1 MDNRELEEILSQA
14 DSEFGFAEPT
24 SSATVAEP
32 VPSEDTAADNTVD
45 YSSSDGEEE
54 AETPTSGVEELPD
67 IDFSAFGFPQADEE
81 TSETHVADMFTSK
94 QETAEDNS
102 DVPASAGG
110 FFSSPFS
117 AGTSEVDNAEL
128 GETVATPTEQTATTE
143 NENPLT
149 SLSTEELAALLT
161 KMGIKV
167 DTQNNT
173 PNTAPVDAP
182 DNEPQEEAKTSIFT
196 KLAHKFHKTAP
207 EKTPIE
213 QLATQPLATPIV
225 IGVTSFKGGVGKT
238 TISTALAITAGYLRH
253 RKTLHIDA
261 DLHGAAAKRATGTIV
276 EDITRAAHILTNNPT
291 LGVSN
296 FVTPGDHADFLAAPN
311 SLANGPVTPEQLATI
326 IASAKRDNY
335 DIIVIDFP
343 IASIGQWWE
352 TSLKLCDTLIMV
364 GDAHSVDSVHRF
376 TETLPWLDTVCAGH
390 LNDKLTLVVSHTAKD
405 RKNAFSVEEWVK
417 FAQDNWKAEALEMP
431 YSPVLHTGR
440 AILAEKIDA
449 PTMRQLTLLLA
460 AAIELTKG

>member
-1 MDNRELEEILSQA
+1 MDNRELEELLSQA
-14 DSEFGFAEPT
+14 ASEFGFADPIP
-24 SSATVAEP
+24 SAIVTEST
-32 VPSEDTAADNTVD
+32 PSEDAVVGTVD
-45 YSSSDGEEE
+45 SSSDGEET
-54 AETPTSGVEELPD
+54 ETPTSGVEELPD
-67 IDFSAFGFPQADEE
+67 IDFSAFGFPQADGE
-81 TSETHVADMFTSK
+81 TSETRVADMFTPAEEK
-94 QETAEDNS
+94 VEDNPDGS
-102 DVPASAGG
+102 VSSSG

-117 AGTSEVDNAEL
+117 TDTPEVGNNEL
-128 GETVATPTEQTATTE
+128 DETIEAPTEQTIPTE

-149 SLSTEELAALLT
+149 SLSTGELTALLT

-167 DTQNNT
+167 DGQNDT
-173 PNTAPVDAP
+173 PNTAPAAAP
-182 DNEPQEEAKTSIFT
+182 DDKPQEETKTGIFA
-196 KLAHKFHKTAP
+196 KLANKFHKTAP

-213 QLATQPLATPIV
+213 QLATQPLNTPIV

-276 EDITRAAHILTNNPT
+276 EDITRAAHILTSNPT

-296 FVTPGDHADFLAAPN
+296 FVTPGNHADFLASPN
-311 SLANGPVTPEQLATI
+311 SLTDGPVTPEQLATI
-326 IASAKRDNY
+326 IAAAKRDNY
-335 DIIVIDFP
+335 DIIIIDFP
-343 IASIGQWWE
+343 IASVGQWWE

-376 TETLPWLDTVCAGH
+376 TETLPWLNTVQADH
-390 LNDKLTLVVSHTAKD
+390 LDDKLTLVVSHTAKD

-440 AILAEKIDA
+440 AILAEEIDD

-460 AAIELTKG
+460 AAIELTKE

>member
-24 SSATVAEP
+24 SSASVAEP
-32 VPSEDTAADNTVD
+32 APSEDTVADTID
-45 YSSSDGEEE
+45 YSSSDGEE
-54 AETPTSGVEELPD
+54 ETPTSGVEELPD
-67 IDFSAFGFPQADEE
+67 IDFSAFGFPQANEE
-81 TSETHVADMFTSK
+81 TPETHVADMFTTT

-117 AGTSEVDNAEL
+117 TDVSKVDNAEL
-128 GETVATPTEQTATTE
+128 GETVATPAEQTATTE

-161 KMGIKV
+161 QMGIKV
-167 DTQNNT
+167 DAQNSA
-173 PNTAPVDAP
+173 PNTTPVDAP
-182 DNEPQEEAKTSIFT
+182 DNEPQEETKTSIFT

-238 TISTALAITAGYLRH
+238 TISTALAIAAGYLRH

-296 FVTPGDHADFLAAPN
+296 FVTPGNHADFLAAPN
-311 SLANGPVTPEQLATI
+311 SLSNGPVTPEQLATI

-343 IASIGQWWE
+343 IANVGQWWE

-376 TETLPWLDTVCAGH
+376 TETLPWLDTVCADH

-417 FAQDNWKAEALEMP
+417 FAQDNWKAEALEIP

>member
-24 SSATVAEP
+24 SSAIVAEP
-32 VPSEDTAADNTVD
+32 APSEDTVADTID
-45 YSSSDGEEE
+45 YSSSDGEE
-54 AETPTSGVEELPD
+54 ETPTSGVEELPD
-67 IDFSAFGFPQADEE
+67 IDFSAFGFPQANEE
-81 TSETHVADMFTSK
+81 TPETHVADMFTTT

-117 AGTSEVDNAEL
+117 TDVSKVDNAEL
-128 GETVATPTEQTATTE
+128 GETVATPAEQTATTE

-161 KMGIKV
+161 QMGIKV
-167 DTQNNT
+167 DAQNSA
-173 PNTAPVDAP
+173 PNTTPVDAP
-182 DNEPQEEAKTSIFT
+182 DNEPQEETKTSIFT

-238 TISTALAITAGYLRH
+238 TISTALAIAAGYLRH

-296 FVTPGDHADFLAAPN
+296 FVTPGNHADFLAAPN
-311 SLANGPVTPEQLATI
+311 SLSNGPVTPEQLATI

-343 IASIGQWWE
+343 IANVGQWWE

-376 TETLPWLDTVCAGH
+376 TETLPWLDTVCADH

-417 FAQDNWKAEALEMP
+417 FAQDNWKAEALEIP

>member
-1 MDNRELEEILSQA
+1 MDNRELEELLSQA
-14 DSEFGFAEPT
+14 DSEFGFVEPAP
-24 SSATVAEP
+24 SAIVTEP
-32 VPSEDTAADNTVD
+32 EPSENTVVD
-45 YSSSDGEEE
+45 TTDSSSDVEET
-54 AETPTSGVEELPD
+54 ETPTGGVEELPD
-67 IDFSAFGFPQADEE
+67 IDFSAFGFPTADETTPE
-81 TSETHVADMFTSK
+81 TRISDMFTPT
-94 QETAEDNS
+94 QEKTEDTS
-102 DVPASAGG
+102 DTPVSDSG
-110 FFSSPFS
+110 FFSSPFNI
-117 AGTSEVDNAEL
+117 GTSEADSSGL
-128 GETVATPTEQTATTE
+128 GETTAEPTGQTATPE

-149 SLSTEELAALLT
+149 SLSTEELVALLT

-173 PNTAPVDAP
+173 PNTTPVGVS
-182 DNEPQEEAKTSIFT
+182 DNEPQEEVKTGIFT

-213 QLATQPLATPIV
+213 QLATQPLNTPIV
-225 IGVTSFKGGVGKT
+225 IGFTSFKGGVGKT

-343 IASIGQWWE
+343 IASVGKWWE

-390 LNDKLTLVVSHTAKD
+390 LNDRLTLVVSHTAKD
-405 RKNAFSVEEWVK
+405 RKDAFSVEEWVK

-449 PTMRQLTLLLA
+449 PTMRQLILLLA

>member
-24 SSATVAEP
+24 SSAIVAEP
-32 VPSEDTAADNTVD
+32 APSEDTVADTID

-54 AETPTSGVEELPD
+54 TETPTSGVEELPD
-67 IDFSAFGFPQADEE
+67 IDFSAFGFPQANEE
-81 TSETHVADMFTSK
+81 TPETHVADMFTPTK
-94 QETAEDNS
+94 EKAEDNS
-102 DVPASAGG
+102 NVPAPTGG

-117 AGTSEVDNAEL
+117 TDTSEVDNAEL
-128 GETVATPTEQTATTE
+128 GETVATPTEQTATTG

-161 KMGIKV
+161 QMGIKV
-167 DTQNNT
+167 DAQNSA
-173 PNTAPVDAP
+173 PNTTPVDVP
-182 DNEPQEEAKTSIFT
+182 DNEPQEETKTGIFT
-196 KLAHKFHKTAP
+196 KLAHKIHKTAP

-253 RKTLHIDA
+253 RKTLHIDS

-311 SLANGPVTPEQLATI
+311 SLSNGPVTPEQLATI

-335 DIIVIDFP
+335 DIIIIDFP
-343 IASIGQWWE
+343 IASVGQWWE

-376 TETLPWLDTVCAGH
+376 TETLPWLSTVHADH
-390 LNDKLTLVVSHTAKD
+390 LNDRLTLVVSHTAKD

>member
-24 SSATVAEP
+24 SSAIVAEP
-32 VPSEDTAADNTVD
+32 APSEDTVADTID

-54 AETPTSGVEELPD
+54 TETPTSGVEELPD
-67 IDFSAFGFPQADEE
+67 IDFSAFGFPQANEE
-81 TSETHVADMFTSK
+81 TPETHVADMFTTT
-94 QETAEDNS
+94 QETAENNS
-102 DVPASAGG
+102 DVPAPTGG

-117 AGTSEVDNAEL
+117 TDTSGTDNSELD
-128 GETVATPTEQTATTE
+128 ETIAVPTEQTTTTE

-173 PNTAPVDAP
+173 PNTTPVDVS
-182 DNEPQEEAKTSIFT
+182 DNEPQEEAKTGIFT

-238 TISTALAITAGYLRH
+238 TISTALAIAAGYLRH
-253 RKTLHIDA
+253 RKTIHIDA

-296 FVTPGDHADFLAAPN
+296 FVTPGNHADFLAAPN

-326 IASAKRDNY
+326 IAAAKRDNY
-335 DIIVIDFP
+335 DIIIIDFP
-343 IASIGQWWE
+343 IASVGQWWE
-352 TSLKLCDTLIMV
+352 TSLRLCDTLIMV

-376 TETLPWLDTVCAGH
+376 TETLPWLSAVYADH

-449 PTMRQLTLLLA
+449 PTMQQLTLLLA
-460 AAIELTKG
+460 AAIELAKE

>member
-1 MDNRELEEILSQA
+1 MDNRELEELLAQA
-14 DSEFGFAEPT
+14 DSEFGFVEPAPSDIVT
-24 SSATVAEP
+24 EP
-32 VPSEDTAADNTVD
+32 EPSENTVVD
-45 YSSSDGEEE
+45 TTDSSSDVEET
-54 AETPTSGVEELPD
+54 ETPTGGVEELPD
-67 IDFSAFGFPQADEE
+67 IDFSAFGFPQVNEE
-81 TSETHVADMFTSK
+81 TPETHVADMFTTT

-117 AGTSEVDNAEL
+117 TDVSKVDNSEL
-128 GETVATPTEQTATTE
+128 DETIAVPAEQTATTE
-143 NENPLT
+143 NGNPLT
-149 SLSTEELAALLT
+149 SLSTEELAALLAQ
-161 KMGIKV
+161 MGIKV
-167 DTQNNT
+167 DAQNSA
-173 PNTAPVDAP
+173 PNIAPADVP
-182 DNEPQEEAKTSIFT
+182 DNEPQEETKTSIFT

-238 TISTALAITAGYLRH
+238 TISTALAIAAGYLRH

-276 EDITRAAHILTNNPT
+276 EDITRATHILTNNPT

-296 FVTPGDHADFLAAPN
+296 FVTPGNHADFLAAPN

-343 IASIGQWWE
+343 IASVGQWWE

-376 TETLPWLDTVCAGH
+376 TETLPWLSTVHADH
-390 LNDKLTLVVSHTAKD
+390 LNDRLTLVVSHTAKD

-449 PTMRQLTLLLA
+449 PTMQQLTLLLA

>member
-24 SSATVAEP
+24 SSAIVAEP
-32 VPSEDTAADNTVD
+32 VPSEDTVADTVD
-45 YSSSDGEEE
+45 YSFSDGEEE

-81 TSETHVADMFTSK
+81 TPETHVADMFTPT

-102 DVPASAGG
+102 DTPASTGG

-117 AGTSEVDNAEL
+117 TDVSKADNSEL
-128 GETVATPTEQTATTE
+128 GETVAAPTEQTATTE
-143 NENPLT
+143 DGNPLT
-149 SLSTEELAALLT
+149 SLSTEELAALLSQ
-161 KMGIKV
+161 MGIKV
-167 DTQNNT
+167 DAQNS
-173 PNTAPVDAP
+173 APVGVP

-213 QLATQPLATPIV
+213 QLATQPLNTPIV

-343 IASIGQWWE
+343 IASVGQWWE

-376 TETLPWLDTVCAGH
+376 TETLPWLDAVCAGH
-390 LNDKLTLVVSHTAKD
+390 LNDRLTLVVSHTAKD
-405 RKNAFSVEEWVK
+405 RKDAFSVEEWVK

-460 AAIELTKG
+460 AAIELAKE

>member
-24 SSATVAEP
+24 SSAIVAEP
-32 VPSEDTAADNTVD
+32 APSEDTVADTID

-54 AETPTSGVEELPD
+54 TKTPTSGVEELPD
-67 IDFSAFGFPQADEE
+67 IDFSAFGFPQTNEE
-81 TSETHVADMFTSK
+81 TPETHVADMFTTT
-94 QETAEDNS
+94 QETAENNS
-102 DVPASAGG
+102 DAPAPTGG

-117 AGTSEVDNAEL
+117 TDTSGTDNSELD
-128 GETVATPTEQTATTE
+128 ETIAVPTEQTATTE

-173 PNTAPVDAP
+173 PNTTPVGVS
-182 DNEPQEEAKTSIFT
+182 DNEPQEEAKTGIFT

-238 TISTALAITAGYLRH
+238 TISTALAIAAGYLRH

-296 FVTPGDHADFLAAPN
+296 FVTPGNHADFLAAPN

-326 IASAKRDNY
+326 IAAAKRDNY
-335 DIIVIDFP
+335 DIIIIDFP
-343 IASIGQWWE
+343 IASVGQWWE
-352 TSLKLCDTLIMV
+352 ASLRLCDTLIMV

-376 TETLPWLDTVCAGH
+376 TETLPWLSTVYADH

-449 PTMRQLTLLLA
+449 PTMQQLTLLLA

>member
-1 MDNRELEEILSQA
+1 MDNRELEELLSQA
-14 DSEFGFAEPT
+14 DSEFGFVEPAP
-24 SSATVAEP
+24 SAIVTEP
-32 VPSEDTAADNTVD
+32 EPSENTVVD
-45 YSSSDGEEE
+45 TTDSSSDVEET
-54 AETPTSGVEELPD
+54 ETPTGGVGELPD
-67 IDFSAFGFPQADEE
+67 IDFSAFGFPTADEA
-81 TSETHVADMFTSK
+81 TPETHVSDMFTPT
-94 QETAEDNS
+94 QEKTEDTS
-102 DVPASAGG
+102 DTPVSDSG

-117 AGTSEVDNAEL
+117 IGTSEADSSGLDETTAE
-128 GETVATPTEQTATTE
+128 PTGQTATPE

-149 SLSTEELAALLT
+149 SLSTEELVALLT
-161 KMGIKV
+161 KMGINL
-167 DTQNNT
+167 DAQNNT
-173 PNTAPVDAP
+173 PNIAPSVAT
-182 DNEPQEEAKTSIFT
+182 NEPPEETKTGLFA
-196 KLAHKFHKTAP
+196 KLAHKFHKPAP

-213 QLATQPLATPIV
+213 QLATQPLNTPIV

-253 RKTLHIDA
+253 RKTLHIDT

-343 IASIGQWWE
+343 IASVGQWWE
-352 TSLKLCDTLIMV
+352 TSLKLCNTLIMV

-390 LNDKLTLVVSHTAKD
+390 LNDRLTLVVSHTAKD

>member
-1 MDNRELEEILSQA
+1 MDNRELEELLAQA
-14 DSEFGFAEPT
+14 DSEFGFVEPAP
-24 SSATVAEP
+24 SAIVTESE
-32 VPSEDTAADNTVD
+32 PSENTVVD
-45 YSSSDGEEE
+45 VTDSSSDVEET
-54 AETPTSGVEELPD
+54 ETPTGGVGELPD
-67 IDFSAFGFPQADEE
+67 IDFSAFGFPTADEA
-81 TSETHVADMFTSK
+81 TSETHVSDMFTSA

-102 DVPASAGG
+102 DVPASTNG

-117 AGTSEVDNAEL
+117 TDTPEADNSELD
-128 GETVATPTEQTATTE
+128 ETTAAPAEQTATTE

-149 SLSTEELAALLT
+149 SLSTEELVALLT

-167 DTQNNT
+167 DAQNNT
-173 PNTAPVDAP
+173 PNTAPSVAT
-182 DNEPQEEAKTSIFT
+182 NETPEETKTGLFA

-213 QLATQPLATPIV
+213 QLATQPLNTPIV

-238 TISTALAITAGYLRH
+238 TISTALAIAAGYLRH

-343 IASIGQWWE
+343 IASVGQWWE

-364 GDAHSVDSVHRF
+364 GDAYSVDSVHRF

-390 LNDKLTLVVSHTAKD
+390 LNDRLTLVVSHTAKD
-405 RKNAFSVEEWVK
+405 RKDAFSVEEWVK

-449 PTMRQLTLLLA
+449 PTMRQLILLLA
-460 AAIELTKG
+460 AAIELAKG